1 MLNNYKMKFTELW
14 GELYIPITS
23 EEIERSWGP
32 LYKPLT
38 PEEIKETLKSM
49 TDWDIKVTLQK
60 SEIRCNCGYK
70 GPAKILDKG
79 HGYCI
84 YKCQKCK
91 EKPRVL
97 DGGEIKI
104 IGIN

>member
-38 PEEIKETLKSM
+38 PEEIKRKWGPLYKS
-49 TDWDIKVTLQK
+49 LA
-60 SEIRCNCGYK
+60 SSY
-70 GPAKILDKG
+70 
-79 HGYCI
+79 
-84 YKCQKCK
+84 
-91 EKPRVL
+91 
-97 DGGEIKI
+97 
-104 IGIN
+104 